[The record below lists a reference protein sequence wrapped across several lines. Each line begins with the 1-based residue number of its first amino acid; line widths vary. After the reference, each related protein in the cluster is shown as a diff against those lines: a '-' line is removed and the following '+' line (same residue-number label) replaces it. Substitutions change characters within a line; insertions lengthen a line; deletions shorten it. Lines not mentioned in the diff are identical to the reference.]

1 MTNNLFEV
9 VLGTPKEFKN
19 LITYS
24 IHQDGIM
31 MHKKTPWGILSQ
43 KINGLPWLDKCEE
56 SINILQRKIPFNA
69 FLTIIDFFKYVIKHH
84 GQSFEAYAIVGYN
97 KDEDKYCI
105 YIPEQTV
112 GGASVKY
119 DIKNFSKEFPG
130 YYIVLDI
137 HSHPFSNSIP
147 NFSGIDDKNDINDRL
162 SGVVAALDDVIPKTK
177 FRFGANGRFWNYEM
191 TDIFERTDEVFNL
204 DFEKEVKKISKVE
217 SSTNNGFV
225 TSSNLM
231 NRFSMNGNR
240 SILDRYLSAKKDDR
254 DFTLEELMGE
264 DW

>member
-1 MTNNLFEV
+1 
-9 VLGTPKEFKN
+9 
-19 LITYS
+19 
-24 IHQDGIM
+24 
-31 MHKKTPWGILSQ
+31 
-43 KINGLPWLDKCEE
+43 
-56 SINILQRKIPFNA
+56 
-69 FLTIIDFFKYVIKHH
+69 
-84 GQSFEAYAIVGYN
+84 
-97 KDEDKYCI
+97 
-105 YIPEQTV
+105 
-112 GGASVKY
+112 
-119 DIKNFSKEFPG
+119 
-130 YYIVLDI
+130 
-137 HSHPFSNSIP
+137 
-147 NFSGIDDKNDINDRL
+147 
-162 SGVVAALDDVIPKTK
+162 
-177 FRFGANGRFWNYEM
+177 M